1 VKDSHI
7 SWTHHTFNPW
17 VGCDKIAPECAH
29 CYIDRE
35 IRKQVDWQSP
45 VKAGDKAPQR
55 KSWGE
60 VYLTKT
66 WGDPYNWQSELQ
78 KIMQSRTFADP
89 HGHKFIYSRVF
100 TCSLSD
106 FFHAKVDD
114 RTIAFK
120 GVPSR
125 RGLGMHTSP
134 ADRAKS
140 DRWRDCAWQIIR
152 DTPQL
157 VYLILT
163 KRPELIEA
171 RLPKDW
177 GQGYKN
183 VWLGTSVGCKLTLS
197 KMDSLRK
204 IPVHPEAVRFV
215 SCEPLLEDIS
225 QDINLDGF
233 GWVIAGGESGTNPE
247 HLWPIAGIDWRKEFA
262 MPGRRTMKVEWAY
275 SLMLAAK
282 RNLLPYW
289 FKQIT
294 ASRAGQGE
302 DALGFL
308 MQEVPPPPEGG
319 IWIPEHAGG
328 TPATSSPSE
337 RESPYK
343 ADAALHVLD
352 HEFVRAYSQRMPHV
366 VGSLIGQ
373 YRSLYGEPEP
383 PVPVGHYYVYPNKV
397 ETTWYVCQLVKRGRG
412 FAEETFGTY
421 ATKEEAVNHLRKL
434 LDAVSK
440 KSSSNE
446 QNERGEQ

>member
-17 VGCDKIAPECAH
+17 VGCDKIAPECSH

-35 IRKQVDWQSP
+35 IRKQVDWQNPTRIGGKSLT
-45 VKAGDKAPQR
+45 R
-55 KSWGE
+55 KPWGE

-66 WGDPYNWQSELQ
+66 WQDPHKWQSELQ
-78 KIMQSRTFADP
+78 KMMQSRAFADP
-89 HGHKFIYSRVF
+89 HGDKLIYSRVF

-114 RTIAFK
+114 RTIVWK
-120 GVPSR
+120 HSSVR
-125 RGLGMHTSP
+125 RGLSIHTNV

-140 DRWRDCAWQIIR
+140 DKWRDCAWQIIR
-152 DTPQL
+152 DTPNL

-183 VWLGTSVGCKLTLS
+183 VWLGTSVGSKLTLS

-225 QDINLDGF
+225 ADINLDGF

-247 HLWPIAGIDWRKEFA
+247 YLWPIAGVDWRKEFD
-262 MPGRRTMKVEWAY
+262 MSGRRTMKVEWAY
-275 SLMLAAK
+275 NLMLSAK

-289 FKQIT
+289 FKQMT

-302 DALGFL
+302 DALGFR
-308 MQEVPPPPEGG
+308 MQEVPLPPKDGT
-319 IWIPEHAGG
+319 WIPEHADAVSEEAIEPSAKKSDG
-328 TPATSSPSE
+328 TSATSSIAST
-337 RESPYK
+337 SNY
-343 ADAALHVLD
+343 
-352 HEFVRAYSQRMPHV
+352 
-366 VGSLIGQ
+366 
-373 YRSLYGEPEP
+373 
-383 PVPVGHYYVYPNKV
+383 
-397 ETTWYVCQLVKRGRG
+397 
-412 FAEETFGTY
+412 
-421 ATKEEAVNHLRKL
+421 KEE
-434 LDAVSK
+434 
-440 KSSSNE
+440 
-446 QNERGEQ
+446 GEKT